1 MNSWGTVFATNFQGE
16 ISSSSKGYRR
26 SLDCENP
33 EMMDFQTQFDVA
45 SLTKIIFT
53 TNMLMLSIDRNLLN
67 VDDPVHKYLPG
78 WKVPDKERIRVR
90 DLLEHQSGLQ
100 PWLPLYVRSKTAD
113 DAFDVIAQS
122 PLIGQ
127 PGEKRVYS
135 DLGFIV
141 LGQVLRSIYG
151 SSLED
156 IFNKDL
162 KQELPMKSTQFATPT
177 RHDNV
182 AATSVGDSYEMN
194 MISSGIPYKVP
205 EKIEEFSDWRSHILS
220 GEINDGNAFHLFN
233 GISSHAGLF
242 SDATDL
248 INLTRTY
255 LDTFNQDNVFRSKT
269 LRLFMEISSDPMQ
282 CVGFRNWTIPTK
294 NGDVLM
300 YGHTGFTGVAFG
312 FSPEL
317 DFSAVMLTNRLH
329 SQQEFVKTEELWIPL
344 LENSLSKIL

>member
-1 MNSWGTVFATNFQGE
+1 MKSWGAVFATSFQGK
-16 ISSSSKGYRR
+16 ISNSSQGYRR
-26 SLDCENP
+26 SLDCEAP
-33 EMMDFQTQFDVA
+33 EKMDFQTQFDVA

-53 TNMLMLSIDRNLLN
+53 TNMLMLSVDRNLLN
-67 VDDPVHKYLPG
+67 IEDPVHKYLPG
-78 WKVPDKERIRVR
+78 WKVADKDKITVR
-90 DLLEHQSGLQ
+90 NLLEHQSGLQ

-141 LGQVLRSIYG
+141 LGQILKSIYG
-151 SSLED
+151 SSLEE
-156 IFNKDL
+156 IFEKEL
-162 KQELPMKSTQFATPT
+162 KPELNLTSTQFARPA

-194 MISSGIPYKVP
+194 MISSGIPYDVP
-205 EKIEEFSDWRSHILS
+205 EVIEEFDNWRSHILS

-255 LDTFNQDNVFRSKT
+255 LDSFHQDNVFSSNT
-269 LRLFMEISSDPMQ
+269 LHLFLEISSDPMQ
-282 CVGFRNWTIPTK
+282 CVGFRSWTVPTK
-294 NGDVLM
+294 KSNVLM

-329 SQQEFVKTEELWIPL
+329 SQEELVKTEEQWIPF
-344 LENSLSKIL
+344 LESSLSKIL

>member
-1 MNSWGTVFATNFQGE
+1 MNSWGAVFATSFQGE
-16 ISSSSKGYRR
+16 ISSSNQGYRK
-26 SLDCENP
+26 SLDCETP
-33 EMMDFQTQFDVA
+33 EKMDFQTQFDVA
-45 SLTKIIFT
+45 SLTKIMFT
-53 TNMLMLSIDRNLLN
+53 TNMVMLSVDRNLLKIE
-67 VDDPVHKYLPG
+67 DPVCKYLPA
-78 WKVPDKERIRVR
+78 WKVADKEKITVR
-90 DLLEHQSGLQ
+90 NLLEHQSGLQ

-141 LGQVLRSIYG
+141 LGQILRSIYG

-156 IFNKDL
+156 IFEKELKPDL
-162 KQELPMKSTQFATPT
+162 NLKSTQFARPA

-205 EKIEEFSDWRSHILS
+205 EEIEEFSNWRNHILS

-255 LDTFNQDNVFRSKT
+255 LDSFHQDKVFSSKT
-269 LRLFMEISSDPMQ
+269 LRAFMEISSDPMQ
-282 CVGFRNWTIPTK
+282 CVGFRTWTVPTK
-294 NGDVLM
+294 NGDVLV

-329 SQQEFVKTEELWIPL
+329 SQEEFVKTEDQWIPF
-344 LENSLSKIL
+344 LENSVSKIL

>member
-90 DLLEHQSGLQ
+90 DLLEHQSGLK

-113 DAFDVIAQS
+113 DDFDVIAQS

>member
-1 MNSWGTVFATNFQGE
+1 MNTWGIVTATSFQGE
-16 ISSSSKGYRR
+16 ISSSSQGYRR
-26 SLDCENP
+26 SLDREIP
-33 EMMDFQTQFDVA
+33 EEMDFFTQFDVA

-53 TNMLMLSIDRNLLN
+53 TNMLMLSVDRNLLN
-67 VDDPVHKYLPG
+67 IEDPIHKYLPG
-78 WKVPDKERIRVR
+78 WKVADKHKITVR
-90 DLLEHQSGLQ
+90 NLLEHQSGLQ

-127 PGEKRVYS
+127 PGEKRIYS

-141 LGQVLRSIYG
+141 LGQILRSIYG

-156 IFNKDL
+156 IFEKEL
-162 KQELPMKSTQFATPT
+162 KLELNLKSTQFARPA
-177 RHDNV
+177 RRDNV

-194 MISSGIPYKVP
+194 MISSGTPYKVP
-205 EKIEEFSDWRSHILS
+205 EVIEEFSNWRTHILS
-220 GEINDGNAFHLFN
+220 GEINDGNSFHLFK

-248 INLTRTY
+248 INLSGIY
-255 LDTFNQDNVFRSKT
+255 LDAFGQDGVFSSKM
-269 LRLFMEISSDPMQ
+269 LRLFLETSSDPMQ
-282 CVGFRNWTIPTK
+282 CVGFRTWSIPTK
-294 NGDVLM
+294 NGDVLI

-317 DFSAVMLTNRLH
+317 NFSAVMLTNRLH
-329 SQQEFVKTEELWIPL
+329 SQEEFVKTEELWIPF
-344 LENSLSKIL
+344 LESSLSKIL

>member
-1 MNSWGTVFATNFQGE
+1 
-16 ISSSSKGYRR
+16 
-26 SLDCENP
+26 
-33 EMMDFQTQFDVA
+33 
-45 SLTKIIFT
+45 
-53 TNMLMLSIDRNLLN
+53 MLMLSVDRNLL
-67 VDDPVHKYLPG
+67 DIEDPIHKYLPG
-78 WKVPDKERIRVR
+78 WKVADKHKITVR
-90 DLLEHQSGLQ
+90 NLLEHQSGLQ

-127 PGEKRVYS
+127 PGEKRIYS

-141 LGQVLRSIYG
+141 LGQILRSIYG

-156 IFNKDL
+156 IFEKEL
-162 KQELPMKSTQFATPT
+162 KLELNLKSTQFARPA

-194 MISSGIPYKVP
+194 MISSGTPYKVP
-205 EKIEEFSDWRSHILS
+205 EVIDEFSNWRAHILS
-220 GEINDGNAFHLFN
+220 GEINDGNSFHLFK

-248 INLTRTY
+248 INLSGIY
-255 LDTFNQDNVFRSKT
+255 LDAFGQDGVFSSKM
-269 LRLFMEISSDPMQ
+269 LRLFLETSSDPMQ
-282 CVGFRNWTIPTK
+282 CVGFRTWSIPTK
-294 NGDVLM
+294 NGDVLI

-317 DFSAVMLTNRLH
+317 NFSAVMLTNRLH
-329 SQQEFVKTEELWIPL
+329 SQEEFVKTEELWIPF
-344 LENSLSKIL
+344 LESSLSKIL

>member
-220 GEINDGNAFHLFN
+220 GQINDGNAFHLFN

>member
-242 SDATDL
+242 SEATDL

>member
-1 MNSWGTVFATNFQGE
+1 MNSWGAVFATSFQSE
-16 ISSSSKGYRR
+16 ISSSSQGYRR
-26 SLDCENP
+26 SLDCETP
-33 EMMDFQTQFDVA
+33 EKMDFQTQFDVA

-53 TNMLMLSIDRNLLN
+53 TNMVMLSVDRNLLSIK
-67 VDDPVHKYLPG
+67 DPVHKYLPA
-78 WKVPDKERIRVR
+78 WKVADKERITVR
-90 DLLEHQSGLQ
+90 NLLEHQSGLQ

-141 LGQVLRSIYG
+141 LGQILRSIYG

-156 IFNKDL
+156 IFEKEL
-162 KQELPMKSTQFATPT
+162 KQELGLKSTQFARPA

-205 EKIEEFSDWRSHILS
+205 EEIEEFSNWRNHILS

-255 LDTFNQDNVFRSKT
+255 LDSFHQDKVFSSKT
-269 LRLFMEISSDPMQ
+269 LRAFMEISSDPMQ
-282 CVGFRNWTIPTK
+282 CVGFRTWTVPTK
-294 NGDVLM
+294 NGDVLV

-329 SQQEFVKTEELWIPL
+329 SQEEFVKTEEQWIPF
-344 LENSLSKIL
+344 LESSLSKIL